1 MALIFFFS
9 NNYIFCE
16 EIHKVITSSDQRNV
30 WLIRALTLKRNLG
43 LLFVFH

>member
-1 MALIFFFS
+1 MVLIFFS

-30 WLIRALTLKRNLG
+30 WLISALTLKRNPG